1 MGIDELDDIF
11 SGKNTLK
18 PNPEYTGKRDKI
30 HPKYVN
36 KTAEDYTSSW
46 TDRPASQIAEN
57 SVDLTHLLDNADR
70 YASVGLTVNKCQED
84 YEREYARLQ
93 SNWDKAYNSLARAVV
108 SELGAGTI
116 KGFSDIADF
125 IMQKTIEDNNNDYT
139 NPVSQYIEQWKEEYD
154 QNHYIGVD
162 PDSNTAASGGLTNLG
177 WWLDNAPSIVSSLTL
192 LIPSKMLVGGASKL
206 FSALNLSSK
215 VGKGVRTLAR
225 VKQTIDKG
233 EKLNGFQK
241 FLISSNTAGIAKDLM
256 KIGAT
261 AGLSR
266 IAENYQEA
274 RQTYTQMYNEAFNAL
289 NSLDEDEY
297 QAWLQKH
304 QVSLKDVDK
313 KDRDSVA
320 KSIATKAAD
329 ETFKDDTFN
338 ILFDIPQVWA
348 LRNFKFM
355 NIARPGSMGI
365 EAANRRLMRLF
376 GKSPDEIKKI
386 LSSRTFSRKAYD
398 KVRDFAIGSG
408 KVTLSELSEGVEEA
422 VNYIAQQ
429 EGLHL
434 GRYMLGDALQDKEK
448 YSTFSMRFVEDY
460 INNPQLWDSAFWGVM
475 GGVTFQGLGSAFNR
489 LENKLSH
496 RDKNLNLIP
505 NWIYD
510 GGTAEEKV
518 RINRI
523 ENRVDSFN
531 KYSDKYKKITDGI
544 DVERSELEGREVR
557 FEEEVNNSENKE
569 AEIAQLKEEA
579 YAKLMA
585 HYANKI
591 AMDEAHVGNFEYLM
605 DFIKNKN
612 VKEGMQTL
620 FNITDKEE
628 ADRFVSEMTN
638 IMEQTKTKY
647 YEELDKLENIS
658 YYVDFDKLIKEYN
671 ITNPDLIKQIKES
684 KIPTEYLQLIAN
696 ANVETQTTIET
707 TDKLIKKLVDQFNKI
722 TKSEVSIDDSEVQ
735 QTKHYIALSYL
746 MSAYKYRG
754 DLLDKLKGKKDKT
767 LSDILSIKETEQ
779 QLESIK
785 NQIKQ
790 TVDGDSNLLYNSIF
804 SMNDETRKNT
814 LTSLD
819 DIINN
824 YEKDLNTN
832 PEEAENN
839 FISNFNTSD
848 AVKLI
853 KSLGINDEYLKGV
866 LKNTSDKNK
875 LDSNKFTKWY
885 TEIVNKQTEKLSK
898 KYNEEFDKKFGKN
911 VYDLVS
917 RITFLEFKNKF
928 NQDRLIDDYNSLT
941 EEVLKLHNS
950 MQGARGIAVNDANT
964 KIMKLYKN
972 HREEIADLI
981 KFKIDGTSQPKSYEN
996 PMTTEE
1002 RKEANEALEIL
1013 DINNPLNLGL
1023 VDTLDKMFKA
1033 YDELQSRK
1041 AQPDVEVKEENE
1053 ETQTETKQDESKIQ
1067 TDTNQETV
1075 ENPTIHKE
1083 TTENETKNEKPE
1095 GNVDE
1100 NKTENPTPNTPPAP
1114 SPTPAPTS
1122 VPTPANDYAD
1132 EYTVNMTDDIT
1143 ISDIV
1148 SGRDVAKL
1156 LIINPINQLFEGN
1169 SPRDKIEEHIDEI
1182 FTKTEDGEIIVKDEF
1197 IKNIISDDSIIPTI
1211 KSYAIDKEFNESDI
1225 NKYSDGEYI
1234 EEVKKFIN
1242 DMLLTAYNTIKAT
1255 ESNSSIGEKIF
1266 NYIFNDKESRIN
1278 SFNVLNT
1285 ICDTFKVPKL
1295 NNKYHISPVLL
1306 FKYLMDNY
1314 NMTTAKL
1321 FYDDIMDIIMS
1332 PTTNFVSTE
1341 KITNKNDI
1349 FERVK
1354 TFENQLEDLEAS
1366 KGISTINT
1374 DIILN
1379 DIANHHIEGN
1389 KQQVIDEINNL
1400 KVNDEL
1406 EANIEHDRLVLKHNG
1421 IPIGAMIIPNRI
1433 DSNASYQ
1440 GYYDKWVMDLSKNLQ
1455 NPNTDGTSCLNSNL
1469 KNLFIRIFSNGKIQ
1483 QLLNKHHCFRI
1494 DKNYTEND
1502 KISLFNE
1509 IFDYIKEEIA
1519 KQVTGDE
1526 NFQAGKYLFG
1536 DDKLYFDLKDVPF
1549 EDLSKV
1555 KDGKG
1560 NEYDFTQFFTHTEK
1574 EDINNKIQ
1582 ALVNG
1587 IYKIYAYTA
1596 QQVTLDDNHDNTT
1609 NKILNNLN
1617 NWFDILYNNY
1627 ITAYSIA
1634 SQIRT
1639 NENKLYNIKVADITN
1654 REINKFSNDVNVRK
1668 TSPSDRGIGI
1678 EELPSTTEAIDEN
1691 IPKENIAVGV
1701 ISENRVNYV
1710 MNRQLTS
1717 DVNPFQNA
1725 SDGRSF
1731 VVINMNG
1738 THHYVDIFG
1747 RKFSDIAEDKDSDS
1761 FFKTY
1766 LEDLHDAIDKLITDG
1781 NNHENF
1787 TLNDNKRKYFEQLVS
1802 MFSMLSE
1809 NNHGNK
1815 FIKNMVINI
1824 DNNIIK
1830 LGNKYQIK
1838 LNEETNRIN
1847 IITLT
1852 TNKDGKITGYD
1863 TTSIKDFKDFINN
1876 ITFGVSNNEI
1886 NNDRGRNEDTPFVLS
1901 YKRVNP
1907 SKGES
1912 EDDKDDFKTITT
1924 SYPTYKD
1931 FVINTN
1937 YFKINLKPGANFSIK
1952 KDGNSKIKFRYSTS
1966 PVEEISETQETP
1978 TPVEETQE
1986 NKNNTLDF
1994 SDIIDSVKTIVNGR
2008 AKNPALK
2015 LFLAIYDAH
2024 FSTGSLF
2031 EQKLYNNSKYLK
2043 HSVLENN
2050 RFLEALFSGI
2060 KFKYDSNLDNN
2071 IELQSNT
2078 ANNVI
2083 TYGTTFLE
2091 LIDKDIN
2098 DRGNGKGTG
2107 RSMRVLIHEALHIKF
2122 HSDEHNNYDYYMKQ
2136 IESVYNEYETY
2147 LNTNPSSLD
2156 SDTINGLKRFLN
2168 KELASARLRNLNTNE
2183 KKRTYINK
2191 YIGEDAEINDE
2202 NLNKAINNELYE
2214 EFVIESLTN
2223 KVLADALNNIKVS
2236 EKFNH
2241 KEETLL
2247 GKIFS
2252 FIKKLFNLVSDLDEN
2267 SLLAKELHYIGEII
2281 SNENEDTTETKTENT
2296 NEVASTPAAEPAAEP
2311 AIEPVDKEANEGK
2324 DENEYETETEDT
2336 SLYGDDYKIA
2346 IDWVDSDTT
2355 TSDSA
2360 IGENLSTEIETND
2373 ISLLVRSLP
2382 LAEQAK
2388 FTTSLLDGE
2397 YKTFCK

>member
-36 KTAEDYTSSW
+36 KTPEDYSSSW

-93 SNWDKAYNSLARAVV
+93 SNWDKAYNSLARTIV

-125 IMQKTIEDNNNDYT
+125 IMQKTIEDENNDYS
-139 NPVSQYIEQWKEEYD
+139 NPVSQYIEQWKEEFD

-162 PDSNTAASGGLTNLG
+162 PDSNTAVSGGLTNLG

-241 FLISSNTAGIAKDLM
+241 FLISSNTAGVAKDLM

-274 RQTYTQMYNEAFNAL
+274 RQTYTQMYNEAFDAL

-386 LSSRTFSRKAYD
+386 LSSRTFSRKTYD
-398 KVRDFAIGSG
+398 KIRDFAIGSG
-408 KVTLSELSEGVEEA
+408 KVTLAELSEGVEEA

-544 DVERSELEGREVR
+544 DVERSEIEGREVR

-605 DFIKNKN
+605 DFMKNKN

-722 TKSEVSIDDSEVQ
+722 TKSEVSINDSEVQ

-754 DLLDKLKGKKDKT
+754 DLLDKLKDKKDKT

-790 TVDGDSNLLYNSIF
+790 TSDGDSNLLYNSIF

-875 LDSNKFTKWY
+875 VDSNKFTKWY

-941 EEVLKLHNS
+941 EEVLKLHNT
-950 MQGARGIAVNDANT
+950 MQGARGLAVNDANT

-981 KFKIDGTSQPKSYEN
+981 KFKIDGTSQSKSYEN

-1023 VDTLDKMFKA
+1023 VDALDKMFKA

-1053 ETQTETKQDESKIQ
+1053 ESQTETKQDENKTQ
-1067 TDTNQETV
+1067 TDTTQETV
-1075 ENPTIHKE
+1075 ENPTIHEDK
-1083 TTENETKNEKPE
+1083 TENKAEDKKPE

-1100 NKTENPTPNTPPAP
+1100 NESKNPTPDNTPAP
-1114 SPTPAPTS
+1114 SPTPAPAST
-1122 VPTPANDYAD
+1122 PTPTPSPANNYAD
-1132 EYTVNMTDDIT
+1132 EYSVNMTDDIT

-1169 SPRDKIEEHIDEI
+1169 SPRDKIEKHVDEI

-1197 IKNIISDDSIIPTI
+1197 IKNIISDDNIIPTI
-1211 KSYAIDKEFNESDI
+1211 KNYAIDKEFNESDI
-1225 NKYSDGEYI
+1225 NKYSDGEYV
-1234 EEVKKFIN
+1234 EEIKKFIN
-1242 DMLLTAYNTIKAT
+1242 DMLLTTYNTIKAT
-1255 ESNSSIGEKIF
+1255 ESYSSIGEQIF
-1266 NYIFNDKESRIN
+1266 NYIFNDKESGLD
-1278 SFNVLNT
+1278 SFGVLNA

-1295 NNKYHISPVLL
+1295 NNKYHISPVLI

-1332 PTTNFVSTE
+1332 PKTNFVSTE

-1379 DIANHHIEGN
+1379 DIANHHIKGD
-1389 KQQVIDEINNL
+1389 KQQVIDEINKL
-1400 KVNDEL
+1400 KINDEL
-1406 EANIEHDRLVLKHNG
+1406 EATIENDRLVLKHNG

-1433 DSNASYQ
+1433 DSNASYE
-1440 GYYDKWVMDLSKNLQ
+1440 GYYDKWVMDLRKNLQ

-1469 KNLFIRIFSNGKIQ
+1469 KDLFIRIFSNEEIQ
-1483 QLLNKHHCFRI
+1483 RLLNRHHCFRI
-1494 DKNYTEND
+1494 DSNYTEND
-1502 KISLFNE
+1502 KQLLFNE
-1509 IFDYIKEEIA
+1509 IFEHIKEEIA
-1519 KQVTGDE
+1519 KQVTGNE
-1526 NFQAGKYLFG
+1526 NFQAGKYFFG

-1549 EDLSKV
+1549 KDLSKV
-1555 KDGKG
+1555 KDGNG
-1560 NEYDFTQFFTHTEK
+1560 NEYDFTQFFTHTER

-1596 QQVTLDDNHDNTT
+1596 QQVTLDDNKENTT

-1634 SQIRT
+1634 AQIRT

-1654 REINKFSNDVNVRK
+1654 REINKYSNNVNVKK
-1668 TSPSDRGIGI
+1668 TSPEDRGISV
-1678 EELPSTTEAIDEN
+1678 EELPNTSEAIDKN

-1717 DVNPFQNA
+1717 DVNPFQKA

-1738 THHYVDIFG
+1738 THHYADIFG
-1747 RKFSDIAEDKDSDS
+1747 RKLSNIYEDKNDKIDS

-1766 LEDLHDAIDKLITDG
+1766 LEDLHNAINKLITDDKG
-1781 NNHENF
+1781 NSNF

-1802 MFSMLSE
+1802 MFTMLSE

-1824 DNNIIK
+1824 DNNTIK

-1838 LNEETNRIN
+1838 LNEEKNRIYFVTVTTDNNGKFTGGTEPFN
-1847 IITLT
+1847 ID
-1852 TNKDGKITGYD
+1852 N
-1863 TTSIKDFKDFINN
+1863 FKNFINN
-1876 ITFGVSNNEI
+1876 ITFGVSYNEI
-1886 NNDRGRNEDTPFVLS
+1886 NNDRGRNENTPFVLS

-1907 SKGES
+1907 SKGEL
-1912 EDDKDDFKTITT
+1912 EDVTT

-1937 YFKINLKPGANFSIK
+1937 YFKINLKPGANFTIK

-1966 PVEEISETQETP
+1966 PIEEISETQETP
-1978 TPVEETQE
+1978 TSVEETQE
-1986 NKNNTLDF
+1986 NNNNTLDF
-1994 SDIIDSVKTIVNGR
+1994 SDIIDSVKAITNNR
-2008 AKNPALK
+2008 LQNPALK

-2024 FSTGSLF
+2024 FSTGVLF
-2031 EQKLYNNSKYLK
+2031 EQKLYNNSKYLT
-2043 HSVLENN
+2043 HSLLYNN
-2050 RFLEALFSGI
+2050 PFLKGLFSGI
-2060 KFKYDSNLDNN
+2060 KFEYNPDLDNN

-2078 ANNVI
+2078 ANNII
-2083 TYGTTFLE
+2083 TYGTKFLE

-2098 DRGNGKGTG
+2098 NRSNGKGTG

-2136 IESVYNEYETY
+2136 IESVYNEYENY

-2156 SDTINGLKRFLN
+2156 DKTINGYKRFLN
-2168 KELASARLRNLNTNE
+2168 KELASVRLRNLNTNE

-2223 KVLADALNNIKVS
+2223 TVLADALNNIKVS

-2241 KEETLL
+2241 KNETLL

-2252 FIKKLFNLVSDLDEN
+2252 FIKKLFNLVRNLDEN

-2281 SNENEDTTETKTENT
+2281 SNENETTIETKTEDT
-2296 NEVASTPAAEPAAEP
+2296 SETPSKPAT
-2311 AIEPVDKEANEGK
+2311 EPVNEESNEGEDEDETEDE
-2324 DENEYETETEDT
+2324 DENEYGTETLDAT
-2336 SLYGDDYKIA
+2336 LYGDGYQDA
-2346 IDWVDSDTT
+2346 IDFVDKGID

-2388 FTTSLLDGE
+2388 FTTSLLDGD

>member
-18 PNPEYTGKRDKI
+18 PNPAYTGKRDKV

-36 KTAEDYTSSW
+36 KTPEDYASSW

-108 SELGAGTI
+108 SEFGAGTI
-116 KGFSDIADF
+116 KTFSDIADF
-125 IMQKTIEDNNNDYT
+125 IMQKTIEDENNDYT
-139 NPVSQYIEQWKEEYD
+139 NPVSQYIEQWKEEFD

-162 PDSNTAASGGLTNLG
+162 PDSNTAASGGLANLG
-177 WWLDNAPSIVSSLTL
+177 WWLDNAPSIISNLTL
-192 LIPSKMLVGGASKL
+192 FIPSKMLVGGTSKL
-206 FSALNLSSK
+206 FSALNLGDK

-241 FLISSNTAGIAKDLM
+241 FLISSNTANVTKDLM

-274 RQTYTQMYNEAFNAL
+274 RQTYTQMYDEALNAL

-297 QAWLQKH
+297 QVWLQKH

-313 KDRDSVA
+313 TDRESVA

-376 GKSPDEIKKI
+376 GKSPEEIKKI
-386 LSSRTFSRKAYD
+386 LNSRTFSRKFYD
-398 KVRDFAIGSG
+398 KARDFAIGSG
-408 KVTLSELSEGVEEA
+408 KVTLAELSEGVEEA

-544 DVERSELEGREVR
+544 DVERSEIEGREVR

-605 DFIKNKN
+605 DFMKNKN

-620 FNITDKEE
+620 FNISDKEE

-658 YYVDFDKLIKEYN
+658 YYVDLDKLIKEYN
-671 ITNPDLIKQIKES
+671 ITNPDLIKQIKQS

-722 TKSEVSIDDSEVQ
+722 TKNGVSIEDSEVQ

-832 PEEAENN
+832 AEEAENN
-839 FISNFNTSD
+839 FINNFNTSD

-853 KSLGINDEYLKGV
+853 KSLGIEDEYLKGV

-885 TEIVNKQTEKLSK
+885 TEIRNKQTEKLSK

-950 MQGARGIAVNDANT
+950 MQGARGIAVNDANS

-996 PMTTEE
+996 PMSAEE
-1002 RKEANEALEIL
+1002 RKETNEALEIL

-1023 VDTLDKMFKA
+1023 VDALDKMFKA

-1041 AQPDVEVKEENE
+1041 AQPDVEVEDKNE
-1053 ETQTETKQDESKIQ
+1053 ETQTETKQDESKTQ
-1067 TDTNQETV
+1067 TDTNQETI
-1075 ENPTIHKE
+1075 ENPTIPE
-1083 TTENETKNEKPE
+1083 DETKNETKDEKPE
-1095 GNVDE
+1095 ENVDE
-1100 NKTENPTPNTPPAP
+1100 NKTENPTPDTPPAP
-1114 SPTPAPTS
+1114 SPTSAPTPS
-1122 VPTPANDYAD
+1122 SAPVNNYAD

-1169 SPRDKIEEHIDEI
+1169 SPKDKIEEHVDEI
-1182 FTKTEDGEIIVKDEF
+1182 FTKTEDGKIIVKNEF
-1197 IKNIISDDSIIPTI
+1197 IKNIISDDSIISTI
-1211 KSYAIDKEFNESDI
+1211 KNYAVNKGFNESDI

-1234 EEVKKFIN
+1234 EEIKKFIN
-1242 DMLLTAYNTIKAT
+1242 DLLLTTYNTIKET
-1255 ESNSSIGEKIF
+1255 ESNSSIGEEIF
-1266 NYIFNDKESRIN
+1266 KYIFNDEKSGLD
-1278 SFNVLNT
+1278 SFGVLNA

-1295 NNKYHISPVLL
+1295 NNKYHISPVLV

-1314 NMTTAKL
+1314 NMTIAKL

-1332 PTTNFVSTE
+1332 PSTNFVSTE

-1379 DIANHHIEGN
+1379 DIANRHIEGN

-1400 KVNDEL
+1400 KINDEL
-1406 EANIEHDRLVLKHNG
+1406 EANIENDRLVLRHNG
-1421 IPIGAMIIPNRI
+1421 IPVGAMIIPNRI

-1469 KNLFIRIFSNGKIQ
+1469 KNLFIRIFSNSNIQ
-1483 QLLNKHHCFRI
+1483 ERLNRHHCFRI
-1494 DKNYTEND
+1494 DKNYTENE
-1502 KISLFNE
+1502 KILLFNE
-1509 IFDYIKEEIA
+1509 IFEYIKEEIA
-1519 KQVTGDE
+1519 KQVTDDE
-1526 NFQAGKYLFG
+1526 NFQAGNYMFG
-1536 DDKLYFDLKDVPF
+1536 DDMFYTDLKNVPF
-1549 EDLSKV
+1549 EDLNKV
-1555 KDGKG
+1555 TDRNG
-1560 NEYDFTQFFTHTEK
+1560 NVYDFTQFFTHTET

-1596 QQVTLDDNHDNTT
+1596 QQVTLDDNHENTT

-1639 NENKLYNIKVADITN
+1639 NDNKLYNIKVADITN

-1668 TSPSDRGIGI
+1668 TSPSDRGISI
-1678 EELPSTTEAIDEN
+1678 EELPSTTKAIDEN

-1747 RKFSDIAEDKDSDS
+1747 RKFSDIAKDDKSDS

-1766 LEDLHDAIDKLITDG
+1766 LEDLHNAIDKLITD
-1781 NNHENF
+1781 NENRRNF
-1787 TLNDNKRKYFEQLVS
+1787 TINDDKRKYFEQLVS

-1838 LNEETNRIN
+1838 LNEESNRIN

-1852 TNKDGKITGYD
+1852 NNKDGKITGTD
-1863 TTSIKDFKDFINN
+1863 KLNIDNFKDFINN
-1876 ITFGVSNNEI
+1876 ITFGVSNSEI
-1886 NNDRGRNEDTPFVLS
+1886 NNDRGRNENTPFVLS

-1907 SKGES
+1907 STGEF
-1912 EDDKDDFKTITT
+1912 EDVTT
-1924 SYPTYKD
+1924 SHPTYKD

-1978 TPVEETQE
+1978 TSVEETQE
-1986 NKNNTLDF
+1986 NKNNNLDF

-2008 AKNPALK
+2008 VKNPALK

-2031 EQKLYNNSKYLK
+2031 EQKLYNNSKYLTHK
-2043 HSVLENN
+2043 VLENN
-2050 RFLEALFSGI
+2050 PFLKELFSGI
-2060 KFKYDSNLDNN
+2060 KFEYNPNLDNN

-2078 ANNVI
+2078 KNNII
-2083 TYGTTFLE
+2083 TYGTKFLE

-2098 DRGNGKGTG
+2098 VRGKDKGTG

-2136 IESVYNEYETY
+2136 IESVYNEYENY

-2156 SDTINGLKRFLN
+2156 SKTINGLKRFLN
-2168 KELASARLRNLNTNE
+2168 KELASARLRNLNTDE

-2236 EKFNH
+2236 EKFNY

-2281 SNENEDTTETKTENT
+2281 SNKNESVSKPATESVDEETDGGENET
-2296 NEVASTPAAEPAAEP
+2296 ASKGVPVSAN
-2311 AIEPVDKEANEGK
+2311 EPVILENLDVS
-2324 DENEYETETEDT
+2324 DEIAGFAYGNTDT
-2336 SLYGDDYKIA
+2336 N
-2346 IDWVDSDTT
+2346 
-2355 TSDSA
+2355 DSA

>member
-1 MGIDELDDIF
+1 MGIDELDNIF

-18 PNPEYTGKRDKI
+18 PNPEYTGKRDKV
-30 HPKYVN
+30 HPKYIN
-36 KTAEDYTSSW
+36 KTPEDYASSW
-46 TDRPASQIAEN
+46 TDRPANQIAEN

-93 SNWDKAYNSLARAVV
+93 SNWDKAYNSLARAIV

-125 IMQKTIEDNNNDYT
+125 IMQKTIEDDNNDYT

-206 FSALNLSSK
+206 FSALNLGNK

-241 FLISSNTAGIAKDLM
+241 FLISSNTAGVAKDLM

-398 KVRDFAIGSG
+398 KIRDFAIGSG
-408 KVTLSELSEGVEEA
+408 KVTLAELSEGVEEA

-544 DVERSELEGREVR
+544 DIERSEIEGREVR

-605 DFIKNKN
+605 DFMKNKN

-658 YYVDFDKLIKEYN
+658 YYVDLNKLIKDYN
-671 ITNPDLIKQIKES
+671 ITNPELIKQIKES

-722 TKSEVSIDDSEVQ
+722 TKNGVSIEDSEVQ

-804 SMNDETRKNT
+804 SMNDKTRKNT

-848 AVKLI
+848 AVELI

-941 EEVLKLHNS
+941 EEVLKLHNTI
-950 MQGARGIAVNDANT
+950 QGARGIAVNDANS
-964 KIMKLYKN
+964 KIMKLYKD

-996 PMTTEE
+996 PMTAEE

-1023 VDTLDKMFKA
+1023 VDALDKMFKA

-1041 AQPDVEVKEENE
+1041 AQPDVEVKDENE
-1053 ETQTETKQDESKIQ
+1053 ETQTETKQDESKTQ
-1067 TDTNQETV
+1067 TDTKQETV
-1075 ENPTIHKE
+1075 KNPTIPEDK
-1083 TTENETKNEKPE
+1083 TENKAEDEKPVE
-1095 GNVDE
+1095 NVDE
-1100 NKTENPTPNTPPAP
+1100 NESKNPTPVPTQDNTPAP
-1114 SPTPAPTS
+1114 SSTPAPAATLA
-1122 VPTPANDYAD
+1122 PTNNYAD
-1132 EYTVNMTDDIT
+1132 EYSVNTTDDIT

-1169 SPRDKIEEHIDEI
+1169 SPRDKIEKHIDEI
-1182 FTKTEDGEIIVKDEF
+1182 FTKAEDGEIIIKDEF
-1197 IKNIISDDSIIPTI
+1197 IKNIISDDSIITTI
-1211 KSYAIDKEFNESDI
+1211 KDYAINKGFNESDI
-1225 NKYSDGEYI
+1225 NKYSDGEYVEEI
-1234 EEVKKFIN
+1234 EKFIN

-1255 ESNSSIGEKIF
+1255 ESNSSIGEGIF
-1266 NYIFNDKESRIN
+1266 NYIFNDKESTLN
-1278 SFNVLNT
+1278 SFKVLKD

-1295 NNKYHISPVLL
+1295 NNKYHISPVLV

-1321 FYDDIMDIIMS
+1321 FYDDIMDIIMT
-1332 PTTNFVSTE
+1332 PNTNFISTE

-1374 DIILN
+1374 DIIFN
-1379 DIANHHIEGN
+1379 EIANDHIKAD
-1389 KQQVIDEINNL
+1389 KQQVIDEINKL
-1400 KVNDEL
+1400 KINDEL
-1406 EANIEHDRLVLKHNG
+1406 EADIEADRLILKHNG

-1433 DSNASYQ
+1433 DSNASYE
-1440 GYYDKWVMDLSKNLQ
+1440 GYYDKWVMDLRKNLQ
-1455 NPNTDGTSCLNSNL
+1455 NPNTDGTSCLDSNL
-1469 KNLFIRIFSNGKIQ
+1469 KNLFIRIFSNGEIQ
-1483 QLLNKHHCFRI
+1483 RLLNRHHCFRI
-1494 DKNYTEND
+1494 DSNYTENE
-1502 KISLFNE
+1502 KQLLFNE
-1509 IFDYIKEEIA
+1509 IFEHIKEEIA
-1519 KQVTGDE
+1519 KQVTGNE
-1526 NFQAGKYLFG
+1526 NFQAGHYFFG

-1549 EDLSKV
+1549 EDLSQV
-1555 KDGKG
+1555 KDK
-1560 NEYDFTQFFTHTEK
+1560 NNNVYDFTQFFTHTER

-1596 QQVTLDDNHDNTT
+1596 QQVTLDDNQDNTT

-1634 SQIRT
+1634 AQIRT

-1654 REINKFSNDVNVRK
+1654 REINKFSNSVNVKK
-1668 TSPSDRGIGI
+1668 TSSQDWGISI
-1678 EELPSTTEAIDEN
+1678 EELPNTSKAIDKN

-1747 RKFSDIAEDKDSDS
+1747 RKFSDIAKDDKSNS

-1766 LEDLHDAIDKLITDG
+1766 LKDLNDVINKLITDDKG
-1781 NNHENF
+1781 NTNF

-1802 MFSMLSE
+1802 MFNMLSE

-1815 FIKNMVINI
+1815 FIKNMIINI

-1847 IITLT
+1847 FITLT
-1852 TNKDGKITGYD
+1852 NNNDGKITGTT
-1863 TTSIKDFKDFINN
+1863 TTSIEDFKNFINN
-1876 ITFGVSNNEI
+1876 ITFGVSTSEI
-1886 NNDRGRNEDTPFVLS
+1886 NNDRGRNENTPFVLS
-1901 YKRVNP
+1901 YQRVNP
-1907 SKGES
+1907 STGEF
-1912 EDDKDDFKTITT
+1912 DNVTT

-1937 YFKINLKPGANFSIK
+1937 YFKINLNPDANFTIK

-1966 PVEEISETQETP
+1966 PVEDINETQETP
-1978 TPVEETQE
+1978 TSVEETQE

-1994 SDIIDSVKTIVNGR
+1994 SDIIDSVKTITNNHL
-2008 AKNPALK
+2008 KNPALK

-2024 FSTGSLF
+2024 FSTGVLF
-2031 EQKLYNNSKYLK
+2031 EQKLYNNSKYLT
-2043 HSVLENN
+2043 HNLLDNN
-2050 RFLEALFSGI
+2050 SFLEALFSGI
-2060 KFKYDSNLDNN
+2060 KFEYNPNLDNN

-2083 TYGTTFLE
+2083 TYGTKFLE

-2156 SDTINGLKRFLN
+2156 SKTINGLKRFLN
-2168 KELASARLRNLNTNE
+2168 KELASARLRNLNTDE
-2183 KKRTYINK
+2183 KKRIYINK

-2223 KVLADALNNIKVS
+2223 RDLANALNKIKVS
-2236 EKFNH
+2236 EKFNYEN
-2241 KEETLL
+2241 KTLL

-2281 SNENEDTTETKTENT
+2281 SNENEDIT
-2296 NEVASTPAAEPAAEP
+2296 
-2311 AIEPVDKEANEGK
+2311 
-2324 DENEYETETEDT
+2324 ETETEDT
-2336 SLYGDDYKIA
+2336 SETPSKPTIEPATKPVKEGVPVSASEPVNLENLGVFDEVAKFADKDIYTD
-2346 IDWVDSDTT
+2346 
-2355 TSDSA
+2355 DSA

>member
-30 HPKYVN
+30 HSKYIN
-36 KTAEDYTSSW
+36 KTPEDYASSW

-70 YASVGLTVNKCQED
+70 YASVGLTINKCQED

-125 IMQKTIEDNNNDYT
+125 IMQKTIEDDNNDYT
-139 NPVSQYIEQWKEEYD
+139 NPVSQYIEQWKEEFD

-206 FSALNLSSK
+206 FSALNLGSK

-241 FLISSNTAGIAKDLM
+241 FLISSNTAGVAKDLM

-274 RQTYTQMYNEAFNAL
+274 RQTYTQMYNEAFNVL

-376 GKSPDEIKKI
+376 GKSPEEIKKI

-398 KVRDFAIGSG
+398 KIKDFAIGSG
-408 KVTLSELSEGVEEA
+408 KVTLAELSEGVEEA

-544 DVERSELEGREVR
+544 DVERSEIEGREVR

-605 DFIKNKN
+605 DFMKNKN

-722 TKSEVSIDDSEVQ
+722 TKNEVSIENSEVQ

-754 DLLDKLKGKKDKT
+754 DLLDKLKDKKDKT

-814 LTSLD
+814 LTNLD

-866 LKNTSDKNK
+866 LKNTSDKDK

-941 EEVLKLHNS
+941 EEVLKLHNT
-950 MQGARGIAVNDANT
+950 MQGARGLAVNDANT

-996 PMTTEE
+996 PMTAEE

-1023 VDTLDKMFKA
+1023 VDALDKMFKA

-1041 AQPDVEVKEENE
+1041 AQPDVEVEDKNE
-1053 ETQTETKQDESKIQ
+1053 ETQTGTKQGENEIQ
-1067 TDTNQETV
+1067 TDTTQETV
-1075 ENPTIHKE
+1075 ENPTVVKDK
-1083 TTENETKNEKPE
+1083 TENKTEDEKSKE
-1095 GNVDE
+1095 NVDE
-1100 NKTENPTPNTPPAP
+1100 NESKNPTPVPTQDSTPAP
-1114 SPTPAPTS
+1114 SPTPAPIAAS
-1122 VPTPANDYAD
+1122 APANNYAD
-1132 EYTVNMTDDIT
+1132 EYSVNTTDDIT

-1169 SPRDKIEEHIDEI
+1169 SLRDKIAKHIDEI
-1182 FTKTEDGEIIVKDEF
+1182 FTKTEDGETIVKDEF
-1197 IKNIISDDSIIPTI
+1197 IKNIISDDSIITTI
-1211 KSYAIDKEFNESDI
+1211 KNYAIDKGFDESDI
-1225 NKYSDGEYI
+1225 NKYSDGEYT
-1234 EEVKKFIN
+1234 EEIKKFIN
-1242 DMLLTAYNTIKAT
+1242 DLLLTQYNFITET
-1255 ESNSSIGEKIF
+1255 ESYSSIGEQIF
-1266 NYIFNDKESRIN
+1266 NYIFNDKESSLD
-1278 SFNVLNT
+1278 SFDVLKA
-1285 ICDTFKVPKL
+1285 ICDTFKVPKY
-1295 NNKYHISPVLL
+1295 NNKYYISPVLV

-1314 NMTTAKL
+1314 NMTVAKL
-1321 FYDDIMDIIMS
+1321 FYDDIMNIIMS
-1332 PTTNFVSTE
+1332 PSTNFVSTE

-1374 DIILN
+1374 DIIFN
-1379 DIANHHIEGN
+1379 EIANGHIKAD

-1400 KVNDEL
+1400 KINDEL
-1406 EANIEHDRLVLKHNG
+1406 EADIEADRLVLRHNG

-1433 DSNASYQ
+1433 DSNASYE
-1440 GYYDKWVMDLSKNLQ
+1440 GYYDKWVMDLRKNLQ

-1469 KNLFIRIFSNGKIQ
+1469 KNLFTRIFSNGEIQ
-1483 QLLNKHHCFRI
+1483 RLLNRHHCFRI
-1494 DKNYTEND
+1494 DSNYTENE
-1502 KISLFNE
+1502 KTLLFNE
-1509 IFDYIKEEIA
+1509 IFEHIKEEIA

-1549 EDLSKV
+1549 KDLNRV
-1555 KDGKG
+1555 KDGNG
-1560 NEYDFTQFFTHTEK
+1560 NVYDFTQLFTHTET

-1596 QQVTLDDNHDNTT
+1596 QQVTLDDNQDNTT

-1634 SQIRT
+1634 AQIRT

-1654 REINKFSNDVNVRK
+1654 REINKYSNNVNVKK
-1668 TSPSDRGIGI
+1668 TSPQDRGTGI
-1678 EELPSTTEAIDEN
+1678 EELPNTSEAIDEN
-1691 IPKENIAVGV
+1691 IPKENVAVGV

-1717 DVNPFQNA
+1717 DVNPFQKA

-1747 RKFSDIAEDKDSDS
+1747 RKFSDIVEDKDSDN

-1766 LEDLHDAIDKLITDG
+1766 LEDLHNAINKLITDDAG
-1781 NNHENF
+1781 RRNF
-1787 TLNDNKRKYFEQLVS
+1787 TLNDDKRKYFKQLVS
-1802 MFSMLSE
+1802 MFTMLSE

-1824 DNNIIK
+1824 DDNNTIK
-1830 LGNKYQIK
+1830 LGNKYQIR
-1838 LNEETNRIN
+1838 LNEESNRIN

-1852 TNKDGKITGYD
+1852 TNDNGKITGNEKLD
-1863 TTSIKDFKDFINN
+1863 IDNFKKFIDN
-1876 ITFGVSNNEI
+1876 ITFGISYNEI
-1886 NNDRGRNEDTPFVLS
+1886 NNDRGRNENSPFVLS

-1907 SKGES
+1907 SKGEF
-1912 EDDKDDFKTITT
+1912 EDVTK

-1937 YFKINLKPGANFSIK
+1937 YFKINLNPKANFTIK

-1966 PVEEISETQETP
+1966 PVEGISETQETP
-1978 TPVEETQE
+1978 TSVEETQE
-1986 NKNNTLDF
+1986 NKNNTLNF
-1994 SDIIDSVKTIVNGR
+1994 SDIIDSIKTITNNR
-2008 AKNPALK
+2008 NKNPALK

-2031 EQKLYNNSKYLK
+2031 EQKLYNNSKYLI
-2043 HSVLENN
+2043 HNLLNN
-2050 RFLEALFSGI
+2050 NPFLEGLFSGI
-2060 KFKYDSNLDNN
+2060 KFKYDPNLDNN

-2078 ANNVI
+2078 KDNVI

-2098 DRGNGKGTG
+2098 DRGKGKGTG

-2136 IESVYNEYETY
+2136 IESVYNEYENY

-2156 SDTINGLKRFLN
+2156 DKTINGYKRFLN
-2168 KELASARLRNLNTNE
+2168 KELASARLRNLNTND

-2223 KVLADALNNIKVS
+2223 TVLANALNDIKVS
-2236 EKFNH
+2236 EKFEH
-2241 KEETLL
+2241 KNETLL

-2281 SNENEDTTETKTENT
+2281 SNENEDITETETEDT
-2296 NEVASTPAAEPAAEP
+2296 SEQASTPTTEPTTEP
-2311 AIEPVDKEANEGK
+2311 TNEGE
-2324 DENEYETETEDT
+2324 DEDENENEYETETPNT
-2336 SLYGDDYKIA
+2336 SLYSDGYQDA
-2346 IDWVDSDTT
+2346 IDFVDKGIYKN
-2355 TSDSA
+2355 DSA